1 MIINNE
7 MEKFLE
13 LFDKVFSEEEENTDN
28 EDGLVLDICTK
39 VAQKIKKS
47 LKNADK
53 TKLLNFFLN
62 FIKDIFIKKKDTN
75 GEN

>member
-39 VAQKIKKS
+39 VAQKVKES